1 MNQGIFARTNFT
13 FVMTALRSLMLVAA
27 GIYLARAMG
36 PNTFGE
42 LSFLLASF
50 IGLKALL
57 DLGTSSAFYTFVS
70 GKNVKEMKIIP
81 EKKKRE
87 NKKFLVIFI
96 RLDQVF

>member
-36 PNTFGE
+36 PSTFGE
-42 LSFLLASF
+42 FSFLLASF
-50 IGLKALL
+50 MALKTLL

-70 GKNVKEMKIIP
+70 GKNVNANVILFYFFILFCKI
-81 EKKKRE
+81 R
-87 NKKFLVIFI
+87 
-96 RLDQVF
+96 